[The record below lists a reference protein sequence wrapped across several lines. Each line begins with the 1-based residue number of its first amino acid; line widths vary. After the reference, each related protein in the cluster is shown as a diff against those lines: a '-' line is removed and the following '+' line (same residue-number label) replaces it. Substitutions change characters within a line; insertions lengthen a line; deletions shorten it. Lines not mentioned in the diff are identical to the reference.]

1 MNDFLA
7 KVADVLEVESVA
19 PETDFRQVEGWY
31 SLKAFGLLVTL
42 DQEYGKQIGIDE
54 FLQFRTVSDLA
65 RAAGVAD

>member
-19 PETDFRQVEGWY
+19 PETDFRQVEGWC
-31 SLKAFGLLVTL
+31 SLKAFGLLVML

-65 RAAGVAD
+65 RAAGVAS